1 MKKAVKRLAS
11 LALAVLLSV
20 QLAPVRGQA
29 VLDGVYFTAANE
41 QLLEM
46 NAATMPF
53 WSWEEILYVPVS
65 MFQGTD
71 LGIFYV
77 FNNSLQTAVLYTTK
91 TDLRFDLPNQTCISK
106 EGKVY
111 DAFAIEKNGQIFVP
125 VDLVCYHFGLD
136 YNLTETELVPLLRVV
151 SPSSV
156 LDDISFIDAA
166 LNQMRDRYSRYEAW
180 SNQQQP
186 PVVRPPEP
194 PVVEA
199 GQKLHL
205 LLPCED
211 AQTVMSLLP
220 VLERCEAQ
228 ITALLPVEQLENG
241 DLVRGLLAGGH
252 SIALLARGA
261 DESEVEAEVEQA
273 RALLWQAGC
282 SWLQM
287 VWYEGEEDLS
297 GLLQDLGCV
306 PLQADLD
313 QRAAV
318 LEQGSRV
325 QSLLTEI
332 RMQGAGAVVCLNG
345 DPGSAEGLTDLL
357 EGLAKDKYNVCIR
370 RIAG

>member
-1 MKKAVKRLAS
+1 MKRLTRRLMAAVLS
-11 LALAVLLSV
+11 LVLALCLVPA
-20 QLAPVRGQA
+20 RGKTA
-29 VLDGVYFTAANE
+29 LEGVYFTAANE
-41 QLLEM
+41 QLFEM

-136 YNLTETELVPLLRVV
+136 YNYTETELVPLIRIT

-166 LNQMRDRYSRYEAW
+166 LNQMRDRYSRYETW
-180 SNQQQP
+180 LHQQQP
-186 PVVRPPEP
+186 VVPPPEL

-211 AQTVMSLLP
+211 AQTVMSLLL

-228 ITALLPVEQLENG
+228 ITALLPAEQMENG

-252 SIALLARGA
+252 GIALLARGTG
-261 DESEVEAEVEQA
+261 ETEVEAEVERA
-273 RALLWQAGC
+273 RALLWQTGY
-282 SWLQM
+282 SWLQL

-306 PLQADLD
+306 GIRADLD
-313 QRAAV
+313 RRDT
-318 LEQGSRV
+318 LPERGSQV
-325 QSLLTEI
+325 QTLLTEI
-332 RMQGAGAVVCLNG
+332 RMQGAGASVCLSG
-345 DPGSAEGLTDLL
+345 DPAGAEGLANLL
-357 EGLAKDKYNVCIR
+357 EELAEEQYNVCAR